1 MPVINLVQIIKER
14 KDQLGLTIDAIASE
28 SNVGTRTIN
37 RILAG
42 EDVRYSSISSVLQ
55 SLDLTI
61 SISENN

>member
-1 MPVINLVQIIKER
+1 MSVINLVQIIKER

-42 EDVRYSSISSVLQ
+42 KDVRYSSISLVLQ

-61 SISENN
+61 SISEND

>member
-1 MPVINLVQIIKER
+1 MSVINLVQIIKER

-42 EDVRYSSISSVLQ
+42 KDVRYSSISLVLE